1 MYHVHVCMM
10 HAHIYSVLVFCRS
23 EVDQCY
29 RRIHHTQHT
38 AFIIWFTV
46 CVRACMCIICVG
58 WPDCCY
64 KFQFLAFI
72 HLNLHFEVLSAL
84 SSIHSQWCTFRGVE
98 GLEMWWE
105 WRWHTH
111 ITRTCINR
119 QQIDYWLSRF
129 ENFTCLWLPWC
140 GPCAISLSGIV
151 DSVPFDAADSP
162 PAIYMCSFYSYL
174 CALAIYN

>member
-46 CVRACMCIICVG
+46 CGRACMCIVCVG

-98 GLEMWWE
+98 GLEMGWE